1 MSIPNNLGHKY
12 DSSLPVININTGN
25 ANTSTTGQ
33 TVNTILN
40 SVFGVGM
47 LALTGA
53 MKGGSSAGTQETQQ
67 TQQTQQ
73 TPEQVQ
79 QATKQQWENQA
90 LSLARTTS
98 FDDLK
103 TEVAN
108 ADLQIQEL
116 DTKIGEWADLARGGK
131 SEAITSKE
139 KQVQEYET
147 TYGFGSGVDKTTETA
162 KEGSAYAEAQKTVET
177 LESKINNLNEDNTGI
192 TSRLADIDR
201 QTKVNT
207 EEINNIP
214 KQIDSLQ
221 QQRDN
226 LKPPE
231 AKDDSAGEKAKL
243 RPQLK
248 AYENKKETLNHEI
261 QQLTEKKAQL
271 EKSNNE
277 LTAEKNKITE
287 RKKEN
292 DDKLPKL
299 TENLKT
305 AKADAE
311 TKSKAKDGTNLEA
324 KYEEY
329 KNAKKELAEL
339 RGKATRAQA
348 EFSRLM
354 SQRNAI
360 QLSRDMNARALE
372 YKEKISSDDAK
383 ALKNYGDVSGKN
395 DGNWFSR
402 NLGWLWG
409 KGKTAKAFRANRKE
423 RNEYINTYMQ
433 DYGVSKKDAKKA
445 LNLLSM
451 NNNSTKGTQSAQS
464 NNEAPKNNQLPKN
477 NQPPQNDP
485 SLLNPDNV
493 PSPKNKN
500 IWDYNEQQSLWY
512 KPDYT

>member
-1 MSIPNNLGHKY
+1 MGNIPHLGLKV
-12 DSSLPVININTGN
+12 SSD
-25 ANTSTTGQ
+25 TSQ
-33 TVNTILN
+33 
-40 SVFGVGM
+40 VFIKQS
-47 LALTGA
+47 TGA
-53 MKGGSSAGTQETQQ
+53 GWGDAAGFLVSSIFSGISAAGSVKASQQSQQ
-67 TQQTQQ
+67 TQQTAEQ

-79 QATKQQWENQA
+79 QAKAQQWENQA

-98 FDDLK
+98 FEDLK
-103 TEVAN
+103 NEVKN

-116 DTKIGEWADLARGGK
+116 DIKMGEWADLARGGE

-147 TYGFGSGVDKTTETA
+147 EYGFGSGGKKTTDTA

-192 TSRLADIDR
+192 SSRLVDIGAKIDANE
-201 QTKVNT
+201 Q
-207 EEINNIP
+207 EIKIIP
-214 KQIDSLQ
+214 TQIDSLQ
-221 QQRDN
+221 QQLDN
-226 LKPPE
+226 LQEPK

-277 LTAEKNKITE
+277 LTAEKTKITE
-287 RKKEN
+287 RQKEN
-292 DDKLPKL
+292 NKKLPD
-299 TENLKT
+299 LKT
-305 AKADAE
+305 KLDTARAEADK
-311 TKSKAKDGTNLEA
+311 KSTAKDGTNLEV

-348 EFSRLM
+348 EFSRLE
-354 SQRNAI
+354 SQRKAI
-360 QLSRDMNARALE
+360 RLSRDMNARALE

-383 ALKNYGDVSGKN
+383 ALKNYGEVSGKN

-445 LNLLSM
+445 LSLLSM
-451 NNNSTKGTQSAQS
+451 NNNSTSGKKEQPTS
-464 NNEAPKNNQLPKN
+464 NSSISGVKTYPLPDVIDDQNNDN
-477 NQPPQNDP
+477 NIDRP
-485 SLLNPDNV
+485 L
-493 PSPKNKN
+493 
-500 IWDYNEQQSLWY
+500 I
-512 KPDYT
+512 T

>member
-1 MSIPNNLGHKY
+1 MGNIPHLGLKV
-12 DSSLPVININTGN
+12 SSD
-25 ANTSTTGQ
+25 TSQ
-33 TVNTILN
+33 
-40 SVFGVGM
+40 VFIKQS
-47 LALTGA
+47 TGA
-53 MKGGSSAGTQETQQ
+53 GWGDAAGFLVSSIFSGISAAGSVKASQQSQQ
-67 TQQTQQ
+67 TQQTAEQ

-79 QATKQQWENQA
+79 QAKAQQWENQA

-98 FDDLK
+98 FEDLK
-103 TEVAN
+103 NEVKN

-116 DTKIGEWADLARGGK
+116 DIKMGEWADLARGGE

-147 TYGFGSGVDKTTETA
+147 EYGFGSGGKKTTDTA

-192 TSRLADIDR
+192 SSRLVDIGAKIDANE
-201 QTKVNT
+201 Q
-207 EEINNIP
+207 EIKIIP
-214 KQIDSLQ
+214 TQIDSLQ
-221 QQRDN
+221 QQLDN
-226 LKPPE
+226 LQEPK
-231 AKDDSAGEKAKL
+231 AKNDSAGEMAKL

-248 AYENKKETLNHEI
+248 AYENQKETLNHEI
-261 QQLTEKKAQL
+261 QKLKEKEDQLK
-271 EKSNNE
+271 KSNNE
-277 LTAEKNKITE
+277 LNAERTKITK
-287 RKKEN
+287 RQSDN
-292 DDKLPKL
+292 NAKLPKL
-299 TENLKT
+299 NENLET
-305 AKADAE
+305 AKKEADK
-311 TKSKAKDGTNLEA
+311 KSTATDGTNLEA

-348 EFSRLM
+348 EFSRLE
-354 SQRNAI
+354 SQRKAI
-360 QLSRDMNARALE
+360 RLSRDMNARALE

-445 LNLLSM
+445 LSLLSM
-451 NNNSTKGTQSAQS
+451 NNNSTSGKKEQPTS
-464 NNEAPKNNQLPKN
+464 NSSISGENTSPLPDTKNDLN
-477 NQPPQNDP
+477 NDDNIDRP
-485 SLLNPDNV
+485 LL
-493 PSPKNKN
+493 
-500 IWDYNEQQSLWY
+500 
-512 KPDYT
+512 T

>member
-1 MSIPNNLGHKY
+1 MGNIPHLGLKV
-12 DSSLPVININTGN
+12 SSD
-25 ANTSTTGQ
+25 TSQ
-33 TVNTILN
+33 
-40 SVFGVGM
+40 VFIKQS
-47 LALTGA
+47 TGA
-53 MKGGSSAGTQETQQ
+53 GWGDAAGFLVSSIFSGISAAGSVKASQQSQQ
-67 TQQTQQ
+67 TAEQ

-79 QATKQQWENQA
+79 QAKIQQWENQA

-98 FDDLK
+98 FEDLK
-103 TEVAN
+103 NEVKN

-116 DTKIGEWADLARGGK
+116 DIKMGEWADLARGGE

-147 TYGFGSGVDKTTETA
+147 EYGFGSGGKKTTDTA

-192 TSRLADIDR
+192 TSRVADIDS

-207 EEINNIP
+207 DEINNIP
-214 KQIDSLQ
+214 GQINALNEQINNLQ
-221 QQRDN
+221 EP
-226 LKPPE
+226 K

-248 AYENKKETLNHEI
+248 AYENQKETLNHEI
-261 QQLTEKKAQL
+261 QKLKEKEDQLK
-271 EKSNNE
+271 KSNNE
-277 LTAEKNKITE
+277 LNAEKTKITE

-292 DDKLPKL
+292 DKKLPEL

-348 EFSRLM
+348 EFSRLE

-360 QLSRDMNARALE
+360 RLSRDMNARALE

-383 ALKNYGDVSGKN
+383 ALKNYGEVSGKN

-451 NNNSTKGTQSAQS
+451 NNNSTSGTK
-464 NNEAPKNNQLPKN
+464 E
-477 NQPPQNDP
+477 QPTSVPNATKPSVQQEMNDP
-485 SLLNPDNV
+485 SWLNLDNL
-493 PSPKNKN
+493 PSDKPKN
-500 IWDYNEQQSLWY
+500 IWEQNEPPLWY

>member
-25 ANTSTTGQ
+25 ANTSTSGQ
-33 TVNTILN
+33 ITSTILN

-53 MKGGSSAGTQETQQ
+53 MKGGSSAGTQQ
-67 TQQTQQ
+67 TQQTAEQ

-103 TEVAN
+103 TEVKN

-116 DTKIGEWADLARGGK
+116 DTKIGEWADLARGGE

-147 TYGFGSGVDKTTETA
+147 EYGFGSGGKKTTDTA

-177 LESKINNLNEDNTGI
+177 LEAKINNLNEDNTGI
-192 TSRLADIDR
+192 TSRLVDIGAKIDANE
-201 QTKVNT
+201 Q
-207 EEINNIP
+207 EINIIP
-214 KQIDSLQ
+214 TQIDSLQ

-226 LKPPE
+226 LQEPK

-277 LTAEKNKITE
+277 LTAEKTKITE
-287 RKKEN
+287 RQKEN
-292 DDKLPKL
+292 KDKLPKL

-451 NNNSTKGTQSAQS
+451 NNNSTSVTQSAQS
-464 NNEAPKNNQLPKN
+464 NTSLTSGKKVETPLEITVDGKKYTINEDMIKKAVKLPF
-477 NQPPQNDP
+477 
-485 SLLNPDNV
+485 
-493 PSPKNKN
+493 NK
-500 IWDYNEQQSLWY
+500 
-512 KPDYT
+512 K

>member
-1 MSIPNNLGHKY
+1 MGNIPHLGLKV
-12 DSSLPVININTGN
+12 SSDTSQVIIKQ
-25 ANTSTTGQ
+25 S
-33 TVNTILN
+33 
-40 SVFGVGM
+40 
-47 LALTGA
+47 TGA
-53 MKGGSSAGTQETQQ
+53 GWGDAAGLLVSSIFSGISAASSVEGTQKTQQ
-67 TQQTQQ
+67 TAEQ

-79 QATKQQWENQA
+79 QAKAQQWENQA

-103 TEVAN
+103 TEVKN

-116 DTKIGEWADLARGGK
+116 DTKIGEWADLARGGE

-147 TYGFGSGVDKTTETA
+147 EYGFGSGGKKTTDTA

-192 TSRLADIDR
+192 TSRVADIGAKIDANE
-201 QTKVNT
+201 Q
-207 EEINNIP
+207 EIKIIP
-214 KQIDSLQ
+214 TQIDSLQ

-226 LKPPE
+226 LQEPK

-277 LTAEKNKITE
+277 LTAEKTKITE
-287 RKKEN
+287 RQKEN
-292 DDKLPKL
+292 NKKLPD
-299 TENLKT
+299 LKT
-305 AKADAE
+305 KLDTARAEADK
-311 TKSKAKDGTNLEA
+311 KSTAKDGTNLEA

-360 QLSRDMNARALE
+360 RLSRDMNARALE

-383 ALKNYGDVSGKN
+383 ALKNYGEVSGKN

-445 LNLLSM
+445 LSLFSM
-451 NNNSTKGTQSAQS
+451 NNNSTSGTKSAQS
-464 NNEAPKNNQLPKN
+464 STSLVSGDQSSWKGVPYKLPENEVG
-477 NQPPQNDP
+477 DP
-485 SLLNPDNV
+485 NSEKKKYPNWNL
-493 PSPKNKN
+493 
-500 IWDYNEQQSLWY
+500 E
-512 KPDYT
+512 

>member
-67 TQQTQQ
+67 VQQTA
-73 TPEQVQ
+73 EQVQ
-79 QATKQQWENQA
+79 QAKVQQWENQA
-90 LSLARTTS
+90 LSIARTTN
-98 FDDLK
+98 FDKLN

-116 DTKIGEWADLARGGK
+116 DTKIGEWADLARGGE

-147 TYGFGSGVDKTTETA
+147 EYGFGSGGKKTTDTA

-192 TSRLADIDR
+192 TSRLVDIDR
-201 QTKVNT
+201 QTNVNT

-214 KQIDSLQ
+214 GQIDSLQ
-221 QQRDN
+221 QQLTN
-226 LKPPE
+226 LQKPE

-277 LTAEKNKITE
+277 LTAEKTKITE
-287 RKKEN
+287 RQKEN
-292 DDKLPKL
+292 NKKLPDLKTKL
-299 TENLKT
+299 DT
-305 AKADAE
+305 AKAKADK
-311 TKSKAKDGTNLEA
+311 KSTATDGTNLEA

-339 RGKATRAQA
+339 RGKATRAQS
-348 EFSRLM
+348 ELSRLN

-360 QLSRDMNARALE
+360 QLSRDINARALE

-451 NNNSTKGTQSAQS
+451 NNNSTSGTK
-464 NNEAPKNNQLPKN
+464 E
-477 NQPPQNDP
+477 QPTSVPQATKPSVQQEMNDP
-485 SLLNPDNV
+485 SLLNPDNL
-493 PSPKNKN
+493 PSDKPKN
-500 IWDYNEQQSLWY
+500 IWDQNEQQSLWY

>member
-1 MSIPNNLGHKY
+1 MGNIPHLGLKV
-12 DSSLPVININTGN
+12 SSD
-25 ANTSTTGQ
+25 TSQ
-33 TVNTILN
+33 
-40 SVFGVGM
+40 VFIKQS
-47 LALTGA
+47 TGA
-53 MKGGSSAGTQETQQ
+53 GWGDAAGFLVRSIFSGISADGSVKASQQSQQ
-67 TQQTQQ
+67 TQQTA
-73 TPEQVQ
+73 EQVQ
-79 QATKQQWENQA
+79 QAKVQQWENQA
-90 LSLARTTS
+90 LSIARTTN
-98 FDDLK
+98 FDKLN

-116 DTKIGEWADLARGGK
+116 DTKIGEWADLARGGE

-147 TYGFGSGVDKTTETA
+147 EYGFGSGGKKTTDTA

-192 TSRLADIDR
+192 TSRLVDIDR
-201 QTKVNT
+201 QTNVNT

-214 KQIDSLQ
+214 GQIDSLQ
-221 QQRDN
+221 QQLTN
-226 LKPPE
+226 LQKPE

-277 LTAEKNKITE
+277 LTAEKTKITE
-287 RKKEN
+287 RQKEN
-292 DDKLPKL
+292 NKKLPDLKTKL
-299 TENLKT
+299 DT
-305 AKADAE
+305 AKAKADE
-311 TKSKAKDGTNLEA
+311 KSTATDGTNLEA

-339 RGKATRAQA
+339 RGKATRAQS
-348 EFSRLM
+348 ELSRLN

-360 QLSRDMNARALE
+360 QLSRDINARALE

-451 NNNSTKGTQSAQS
+451 NNNSTSGTQSAQS
-464 NNEAPKNNQLPKN
+464 NTSLTSGKKAETPMEITVDGKKYTITEDIIKKAVKLPF
-477 NQPPQNDP
+477 
-485 SLLNPDNV
+485 
-493 PSPKNKN
+493 NK
-500 IWDYNEQQSLWY
+500 
-512 KPDYT
+512 K

>member
-25 ANTSTTGQ
+25 ANTSTSGQ
-33 TVNTILN
+33 ITSTILN

-53 MKGGSSAGTQETQQ
+53 MKGGSSAGTQQ
-67 TQQTQQ
+67 TQQSQQ
-73 TPEQVQ
+73 SQEQVE
-79 QATKQQWENQA
+79 QAKIQQWENQA

-103 TEVAN
+103 NEVKN

-116 DTKIGEWADLARGGK
+116 DTQMGEWADLARGGK

-147 TYGFGSGVDKTTETA
+147 KYGFGSGVDKTTETA

-177 LESKINNLNEDNTGI
+177 LESKINNLTEDNSGI
-192 TSRLADIDR
+192 DSRLI
-201 QTKVNT
+201 
-207 EEINNIP
+207 EIEAKINANDLEIKDIP
-214 KQIDSLQ
+214 KQITSLE

-226 LKPPE
+226 LKPPV

-277 LTAEKNKITE
+277 LTAEKTKITE
-287 RKKEN
+287 RQKEN
-292 DDKLPKL
+292 KDKLP
-299 TENLKT
+299 NLKT
-305 AKADAE
+305 KLDTARAEADK
-311 TKSKAKDGTNLEA
+311 KSTAKDGTNLEA

-348 EFSRLM
+348 EFSRLE
-354 SQRNAI
+354 SQRDAI
-360 QLSRDMNARALE
+360 RLSRDMNARALE

-451 NNNSTKGTQSAQS
+451 NNNSTSGTQSAQS

-500 IWDYNEQQSLWY
+500 IWDYNEQQSLWNN